1 MRAVPEL
8 WADLKYRLR
17 ALFRRGEMERE
28 LSEEL
33 RFHLEREADK
43 YERAGIPREEAV
55 RRARL
60 AFGAV
65 DAAKEESRDAR
76 GTVLLE
82 TLVRDARYALRGLRA
97 RPGFTLGVVLTL
109 GLGIGA
115 NAAMFGIVDRLLFR
129 PPAFLRDA
137 DRVHRVYLSWIQDG
151 RPAIQRGMEFAR
163 FLDFRRDATSFDEL
177 AAFQS
182 RRLPIGT
189 GEAAREHFVGVV
201 SATFFRFFDAPPA
214 LGRYFG
220 EDEDRIPEGKQVVVL
235 SYPFWQTMYGGRREV
250 LGTQLQIDRMSCT
263 IIGVAP
269 EGFVGVGDR
278 DVPAVYVPIT
288 AYAFALRGPVY
299 PTMRRWSW
307 MELMVRRKPDVS
319 LERATADLST
329 ALQRSWAADLENA
342 ARQPIESARP
352 RAILASVQ
360 FARGPQ
366 AGDDSKVATWVSG
379 VALIVLLIACA
390 NVANLLLSRAV
401 TRRRELAL
409 RLALGVSRGRLMR
422 QLFTESVVLAVAGGV
437 AGLAIAE
444 WGGTTLRA
452 LFLPPEAAAG
462 VLGDARTLLFA
473 LAATLGAALLTG
485 FLPAVQASRAEPAR
499 ALNAGGRDSGGRRS
513 RARTLLLLLQAT
525 LSVVLLVGAGLF
537 VRSLHNVQA
546 MRLGYDV
553 DPVVFVEGNLRGTK
567 LTQVE
572 GMALD
577 LRLAEAARAIPGV
590 VAATP
595 TASVP
600 FWSNEGRGLWVP
612 GVDSVRK
619 LGRFLL
625 QTGSP
630 DYFRT
635 VGTRILRGRAFDDH
649 DVPTSARV
657 LVVGEGMA
665 KALWPGADP
674 LGKCVRIGAD
684 TAPCSTVIGVA
695 EDMRLRSLTDER
707 EFSYYRPISQHDA
720 AEGGLF
726 VRVAG
731 DAADYA
737 ELVRR
742 TLQPLMPGTAYLT
755 AVPLR
760 TLVDPQMR
768 SWRFAA
774 TMFAAFGGLALALA
788 GIGLY
793 SVIAYSVAQR
803 RQEIGV
809 RIALGAPRGRI
820 VRLVVGSGMRVVVT
834 GVVLGG
840 ALALWA
846 GRWVAALLFHESAAD
861 PAVYIVVAA
870 VLAGVALV
878 ATALPALAASRV
890 DPNLALRAD

>member
-1 MRAVPEL
+1 MEL

-17 ALFRRGEMERE
+17 ALFRRGAMERE
-28 LSEEL
+28 LAEEL
-33 RFHLEREADK
+33 RFHLEREAEK
-43 YERAGIPREEAV
+43 YERAGDSPDAAL

-60 AFGAV
+60 AFGGV
-65 DAAKEESRDAR
+65 EAAKEASRDAR

-82 TLVRDARYALRGLRA
+82 TLLRDVRYALRGLRA
-97 RPGFTLGVVLTL
+97 RPGFTAGVVLTL
-109 GLGIGA
+109 GLAIGA

-129 PPAFLRDA
+129 PPAFLRDV
-137 DRVHRVYLSWIQDG
+137 DHVHRVYLTWNQDG
-151 RPAIQRGMEFAR
+151 RQEIQRGMEFAH
-163 FLDFRRDATSFDEL
+163 FLDFRREAKSFDEF
-177 AAFQS
+177 AAFQG

-189 GEAAREHFVGVV
+189 GEAARERIVGVV
-201 SATFFRFFDAPPA
+201 SAAFFRYFDAPAA

-220 EDEDRIPEGKQVVVL
+220 EDEDRIPEGKPVVVL
-235 SYPFWQTMYGGRREV
+235 SYPFWQTMYGGRRDV
-250 LGTQLQIDRMSCT
+250 LGMQLQVDRMSCT

-278 DVPAVYVPIT
+278 EVPAVYVPIT
-288 AYAFALRGPVY
+288 AYAFALRGPAY
-299 PTMRRWSW
+299 PTMRTWSW
-307 MELMVRRKPDVS
+307 MELLVRRRPGVS

-329 ALQRSWAADLENA
+329 AVQRSWVADAANA
-342 ARQPIESARP
+342 ARLPIESARP
-352 RAILASVQ
+352 RAILGPVQ

-366 AGDDSKVATWVSG
+366 AGNDSKVATWVSG

-422 QLFTESVVLAVAGGV
+422 QLLTESVVLAVAGGL

-444 WGGTTLRA
+444 WGGAALRA
-452 LFLPPEAAAG
+452 LFLPPEVAAG
-462 VLGDARTLLFA
+462 VIGDGRTLLFA
-473 LAATLGAALLTG
+473 LVATLGAALLTG
-485 FLPAVQASRAEPAR
+485 FLPALQASRADLAR
-499 ALNAGGRDSGGRRS
+499 ALNAGGRETGGRRT
-513 RARTLLLLLQAT
+513 RARTLLLLVQAT

-537 VRSLHNVQA
+537 VRSLRNVQA

-567 LTQVE
+567 LTQAE

-590 VAATP
+590 LAATP

-635 VGTRILRGRAFDDH
+635 VGTRILRGRAFDAH
-649 DVPTSARV
+649 DGPTSARV

-665 KALWPGADP
+665 NALWPGRDP
-674 LGKCVRIGAD
+674 LGRCVRIGAD

-707 EFSYYRPISQHDA
+707 EFTYYRPIGQHDA

-731 DAADYA
+731 DAKDYT

-742 TLQPLMPGTAYLT
+742 RLQPLMPGTAYVT

-760 TLVDPQMR
+760 SLVDPRMQ

-774 TMFAAFGGLALALA
+774 TMFVAFGGLALGLA
-788 GIGLY
+788 AIGLY
-793 SVIAYSVAQR
+793 SVIAYNVAQR

-846 GRWVAALLFHESAAD
+846 GRWVATLLFQESPAD
-861 PAVYIVVAA
+861 PAVYAVVAA
-870 VLAGVALV
+870 VLVGVALV
-878 ATALPALAASRV
+878 ATAVPALAASRV
-890 DPNLALRAD
+890 DPNEALRAD

>member
-1 MRAVPEL
+1 MLEL

-17 ALFRRGEMERE
+17 ALFRRSAVERE
-28 LSEEL
+28 LEDEL
-33 RFHLEREADK
+33 RFHLEREAEK
-43 YERAGIPREEAV
+43 YERAGLPREEAL
-55 RRARL
+55 RQARL

-65 DAAKEESRDAR
+65 DAAKEESRDGR
-76 GTVLLE
+76 GTLLLE
-82 TLVRDARYALRGLRA
+82 TTLRDVRYALRGLRA
-97 RPGFTLGVVLTL
+97 RPAFTAGVVLTL

-137 DRVHRVYLSWIQDG
+137 GRVHRVYLAWNQDG
-151 RPAIQRGMEFAR
+151 RPEVQRGMEFAR
-163 FLDFRRDATSFDEL
+163 YLDFRRDATSFDEY

-182 RRLPIGT
+182 RRLPIGI
-189 GEAAREHFVGVV
+189 GEAAREQIVGVV
-201 SATFFRFFDAPPA
+201 SAGFFRFFDAPAA

-235 SYPFWQTMYGGRREV
+235 SYPFWRTMYGGRRDV
-250 LGTQLQIDRMSCT
+250 LGMQVQIDRMSCT

-269 EGFVGVGDR
+269 EGFVGTGDR
-278 DVPAVYVPIT
+278 DVPVAYVPIT
-288 AYAFALRGPVY
+288 AYANSFRGPAY
-299 PTMRRWSW
+299 PSMRTWSW

-319 LERATADLST
+319 IERATADLST
-329 ALQRSWAADLENA
+329 ALERSWTADLGNA
-342 ARQPIESARP
+342 ARNPIESARP
-352 RAILASVQ
+352 RAILGPVQ
-360 FARGPQ
+360 FAGGPQ
-366 AGDDSKVATWVSG
+366 AGDDSRVATWVSG

-390 NVANLLLSRAV
+390 NVANLLLSRTV

-422 QLFTESVVLAVAGGV
+422 QLFTESAVLAVAGGL

-444 WGGTTLRA
+444 WGGAALRA
-452 LFLPPEAAAG
+452 LFLPPEAATG
-462 VLGDARTLLFA
+462 VLGDPRTLLFA
-473 LAATLGAALLTG
+473 LGATLGAALLTG
-485 FLPAVQASRAEPAR
+485 FLPALQASRAGLAR
-499 ALNAGGRDSGGRRS
+499 VLNAGGRDTGGRRS
-513 RARTLLLLLQAT
+513 RARTLLLLVQAT

-537 VRSLHNVQA
+537 VRSLHNVRA

-553 DPVVFVEGNLRGTK
+553 DPVVFVQAYTRGTR
-567 LTQVE
+567 LTPAE

-635 VGTRILRGRAFDDH
+635 VGTRILRGRAFDEH
-649 DVPTSARV
+649 DGPTSAPV

-665 KALWPGADP
+665 NVLWPGRDP

-707 EFSYYRPISQHDA
+707 EFSYYLPISQYGSPA
-720 AEGGLF
+720 GGTF

-731 DAADYA
+731 DAEDDA

-742 TLQPLMPGTAYLT
+742 TLQPLMPGTAYVT

-760 TLVDPQMR
+760 SLVDPQMR

-809 RIALGAPRGRI
+809 RIALGAPRSRI

-834 GVVLGG
+834 GVVIGG

-846 GRWVAALLFHESAAD
+846 GRWVATLLFHESPAD
-861 PAVYIVVAA
+861 PAVYAVVAA
-870 VLAGVALV
+870 VLVGVALV
-878 ATALPALAASRV
+878 ATAVPALAASRV
-890 DPNLALRAD
+890 DPNVALRAD

>member
-1 MRAVPEL
+1 MSTAPEL

-17 ALFRRGEMERE
+17 ALFRRGAMERE
-28 LSEEL
+28 LAEEL
-33 RFHLEREADK
+33 RFHLEREAEK
-43 YERAGIPREEAV
+43 YQRTGVPRDEAV

-60 AFGAV
+60 AFGGV
-65 DAAKEESRDAR
+65 DAAKEASRDAR
-76 GTVLLE
+76 GTALLE
-82 TLVRDARYALRGLRA
+82 ALIRDVRYALRGLRA

-129 PPAFLRDA
+129 PPAFLRNQ
-137 DRVHRVYLSWIQDG
+137 DRVHRVYLTWTQDG
-151 RPAIQRGMEFAR
+151 RQDLQRGMEFAR
-163 FLDFRRDATSFDEL
+163 YLDFRRDASSFDEF
-177 AAFQS
+177 AAFQN
-182 RRLPIGT
+182 RRLPIGV
-189 GEAAREHFVGVV
+189 GEAAREQIVGVV
-201 SATFFRFFDAPPA
+201 SAAFFRFFDAPAA

-235 SYPFWQTMYGGRREV
+235 SYPFWQTMYGGRRDV
-250 LGTQLQIDRMSCT
+250 LGAQLQVDRMSCT

-278 DVPAVYVPIT
+278 EVPAVYVPIT
-288 AYAFALRGPVY
+288 AYAFSFRGPVY
-299 PTMRRWSW
+299 PTMRTWSW
-307 MELMVRRKPDVS
+307 MELLVRRKPDVS
-319 LERATADLST
+319 LERATADLTT
-329 ALQRSWAADLENA
+329 ALGRSWAADQVN
-342 ARQPIESARP
+342 SARSPAASAHP
-352 RAILASVQ
+352 RAILGPVQ

-366 AGDDSKVATWVSG
+366 AGNDSKVATWVSG

-422 QLFTESVVLAVAGGV
+422 QLLTETLVLAVAGGV

-444 WGGTTLRA
+444 WGGAALRA

-462 VLGDARTLLFA
+462 VLGDPRTLLFA
-473 LAATLGAALLTG
+473 LGATAGAALLTG
-485 FLPAVQASRAEPAR
+485 LLPALQASRSDVAR
-499 ALNAGGRDSGGRRS
+499 ALNAAGRDAGGRRS
-513 RARTLLLLLQAT
+513 RARTLLLLFQAT

-537 VRSLHNVQA
+537 VRSLRNVQA

-553 DPVVFVEGNLRGTK
+553 DPVVFVQAYSRGTK
-567 LTQVE
+567 LTPAE

-577 LRLAEAARAIPGV
+577 LRLAEAARGIPGV

-635 VGTRILRGRAFDDH
+635 VGTRILRGRAFDEH
-649 DVPTSARV
+649 DGATSAPV

-665 KALWPGADP
+665 KALWPGRDP

-695 EDMRLRSLTDER
+695 EDMRLRSLTDQR
-707 EFSYYRPISQHDA
+707 EFSYYQPISQYGSPA
-720 AEGGLF
+720 GGTF

-731 DAADYA
+731 DAADYT

-742 TLQPLMPGTAYLT
+742 TLQPLMPGTAYVT
-755 AVPLR
+755 VVPLR
-760 TLVDPQMR
+760 SLVNPSMR

-774 TMFAAFGGLALALA
+774 TMFVAFGGLALGLA
-788 GIGLY
+788 AIGLY
-793 SVIAYSVAQR
+793 SVIAYNVAER

-846 GRWVAALLFHESAAD
+846 GRWVAALLFHESPAD
-861 PAVYIVVAA
+861 PAVYALVAA
-870 VLAGVALV
+870 VLIGVALV
-878 ATALPALAASRV
+878 ATAVPALAASRV
-890 DPNLALRAD
+890 DPNVALRAE

>member
-1 MRAVPEL
+1 MAEF

-17 ALFRRGEMERE
+17 ALFRRSAMERE
-28 LSEEL
+28 LAEEL
-33 RFHLEREADK
+33 RFHLEREAEK
-43 YERAGIPREEAV
+43 YQRAGALPEEAL

-60 AFGAV
+60 AFGGV
-65 DAAKEESRDAR
+65 DVAKEESRDAR

-82 TLVRDARYALRGLRA
+82 TMLRDVRYALRGLKA

-129 PPAFLRDA
+129 PPAFLRDV
-137 DRVHRVYLSWIQDG
+137 DHVHRVYLTWLQDG
-151 RPAIQRGMEFAR
+151 RQEIQRGMAFPR
-163 FLDFRRDATSFDEL
+163 FLDLRGDTGSFEEF

-182 RRLPIGT
+182 RQLPIGT
-189 GEAAREHFVGVV
+189 GEAAREQIVGLV
-201 SATFFRFFDAPPA
+201 SSTFFRFFDAPAA

-220 EDEDRIPEGKQVVVL
+220 ADEDRIPEGRAVAVL
-235 SYPFWQTMYGGRREV
+235 SYALWQTGYGGRRDV
-250 LGTQLQIDRMSCT
+250 LGMQIQVDRMRCT

-269 EGFVGVGDR
+269 QGFVGVGDR
-278 DVPAVYVPIT
+278 EVPAVYVPIT
-288 AYAFALRGPVY
+288 AYAFSVRGPAY
-299 PTMRRWSW
+299 PTVRTWSW
-307 MELMVRRKPDVS
+307 MELLVRRKPDVS
-319 LERATADLST
+319 IERATADLTT
-329 ALQRSWAADLENA
+329 ALQRSWAADEGN
-342 ARQPIESARP
+342 SARYPAASAHP
-352 RAILASVQ
+352 RAILGSVQ

-366 AGDDSKVATWVSG
+366 AGNDSKVATWVSG
-379 VALIVLLIACA
+379 VALVVLLIACA

-401 TRRRELAL
+401 ARRRELAL
-409 RLALGVSRGRLMR
+409 RLALGVSRGRLIR
-422 QLFTESVVLAVAGGV
+422 QLFTESAVLAAAGGM
-437 AGLAIAE
+437 AGLAVAE
-444 WGGTTLRA
+444 WGGATLRA

-462 VLGDARTLLFA
+462 VLGDGRTLLFA
-473 LAATLGAALLTG
+473 LGATAGAAVLTG
-485 FLPAVQASRAEPAR
+485 LLPAFQASRADLAK
-499 ALNAGGRDSGGRRS
+499 ALNVGGRDAGGRRS
-513 RARTLLLLLQAT
+513 RARTLLLLVQAT

-537 VRSLHNVQA
+537 VRSLRNVQA

-553 DPVVFVEGNLRGTK
+553 DPIVFVQANLRGTR
-567 LTQVE
+567 LTDAE

-577 LRLAEAARAIPGV
+577 LRLAEAARTIPGV

-630 DYFRT
+630 EYFRT
-635 VGTRILRGRAFDDH
+635 LGTRILRGRAYDDH
-649 DVPTSARV
+649 DGPTSALV

-665 KALWPGADP
+665 HALWPGQDP
-674 LGKCVRIGAD
+674 LGKCVRIGAE
-684 TAPCSTVIGVA
+684 TEPCATVIGVA

-707 EFSYYRPISQHDA
+707 EFSYYLPISQYEA
-720 AEGGLF
+720 AVGAYF

-731 DAADYA
+731 DAGDYA

-742 TLQPLMPGTAYLT
+742 RLQPLMPGTSYVT
-755 AVPLR
+755 AQPLGMLINPR
-760 TLVDPQMR
+760 MQ

-774 TMFAAFGGLALALA
+774 TMFVGFGGLALGLA
-788 GIGLY
+788 AIGLY
-793 SVIAYSVAQR
+793 SVLAYNVAQR

-820 VRLVVGSGMRVVVT
+820 VRLIVASGVRVVVT

-840 ALALWA
+840 ALALWG
-846 GRWVAALLFHESAAD
+846 GRWVASLLFHESPQD
-861 PAVYIVVAA
+861 PVVYATVAA
-870 VLAGVALV
+870 VLVGVALA
-878 ATALPALAASRV
+878 ATAMPALVASRV
-890 DPNLALRAD
+890 DPNVALRAD